1 MKVTVREVAKA
12 AEVSVGTVSRVLN
25 GDPTVGSDNVDR
37 VTRIISSLNYHPL
50 RVRSK
55 PSEDRPLN
63 GKNVALVLLGMDRSL
78 VSLPVVAAAI
88 HGAEA
93 AIAKAGAS
101 VFLANVPDLDQPSP
115 VLERHRLDG
124 VILKGALQGNA
135 IGETHNSLLDR
146 LRRLPSVWI
155 LGKPNGC
162 WGDVVSA
169 NDMVVGRIA
178 ADQLHQKGHRRFA
191 FINPK
196 SDHVTFSRRELSFT
210 WRAQELG
217 ATVQRF
223 VGTHPEQWELPLRP
237 TRDVASVQELVDAML
252 ACNPR
257 PTAVFAPGDSI
268 AALVYRA
275 LSARGLRVGRDI
287 SVISC
292 NNERT
297 LNSGLY
303 PSLATIDT
311 HAEMIGARAVE
322 LLASRLSQSQ
332 RGPAVE
338 LAIEPE
344 FIAGD
349 SVHSLN

>member
-1 MKVTVREVAKA
+1 MKITVREVAKA

-25 GDPTVGSDNVDR
+25 GDPTVGSENVDR
-37 VTRIISSLNYHPL
+37 VTRIVSSLNYQPL
-50 RVRSK
+50 RMRSK

-63 GKNVALVLLGMDRSL
+63 GKNIALVLLGMDRSL
-78 VSLPVVAAAI
+78 VSLPVVASAI

-101 VFLANVPDLDQPSP
+101 VFLANVPNLDHPSP
-115 VLERHRLDG
+115 ALERNRLDG

-135 IGETHNSLLDR
+135 IGATQNNLLDR

-155 LGKPNGC
+155 LGKPEGC

-169 NDMVVGRIA
+169 NDLAVGRMA
-178 ADQLHQKGHRRFA
+178 AEQLFHKGHRRLG

-196 SDHVTFSRRELSFT
+196 PDHVTFSRRELSFN

-252 ACNPR
+252 AANPR
-257 PTAVFAPGDSI
+257 LTAVFVPGDSI

-275 LSARGLRVGRDI
+275 LAARNLQVGRDI
-287 SVISC
+287 SVISS

-311 HAEMIGARAVE
+311 HAELIGERAVD
-322 LLASRLSQSQ
+322 LLASRLMQGE

-344 FIAGD
+344 LIPGD
-349 SVHSLN
+349 SVQTMN